1 MIRYLVDSSALWRLL
16 RDSKL
21 RAAWA
26 DVVTLGAVGS
36 CQPQRAEF
44 RRSARTVGEYEQ
56 MSAMF
61 DDLYPEATVPKT
73 AWRWIDSAQHRLAH
87 YGAHRA
93 LSCVDLLICATAAH
107 HQLVVLHDD
116 ADFATAGRHL
126 PDLHQ
131 RNVHDTPPAAPNQE

>member
-1 MIRYLVDSSALWRLL
+1 
-16 RDSKL
+16 
-21 RAAWA
+21 
-26 DVVTLGAVGS
+26 
-36 CQPQRAEF
+36 
-44 RRSARTVGEYEQ
+44 
-56 MSAMF
+56 MF

-131 RNVHDTPPAAPNQE
+131 RNVHDTPPTAPNQE